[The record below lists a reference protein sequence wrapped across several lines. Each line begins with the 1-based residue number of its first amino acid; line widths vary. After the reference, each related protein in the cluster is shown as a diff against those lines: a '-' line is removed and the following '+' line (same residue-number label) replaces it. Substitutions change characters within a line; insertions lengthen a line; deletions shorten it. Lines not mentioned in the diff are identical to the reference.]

1 MGSRNDHSQLSSW
14 GAAAVLL
21 LAYAAPSPG
30 GPPAP
35 VKGDTASASA
45 SAHPAGP
52 ANDYPTYVRVQ
63 YVEQC
68 MGRNGRSEAALY
80 KCSCAIDRIA
90 ARLTYDQFVE
100 ASTYAQYATL
110 GGENAGIFRDHPL
123 AQQRAKLLRTVESAA
138 WRACALPPPA
148 Q

>member
-1 MGSRNDHSQLSSW
+1 MGSRNYHSQVPPW
-14 GAAAVLL
+14 AAAAVLL
-21 LAYAAPSPG
+21 LAFAAPSLG

-35 VKGDTASASA
+35 AEADTASVST
-45 SAHPAGP
+45 SAHPVGP
-52 ANDYPTYVRVQ
+52 VNDYPTYVRVQ

-68 MGRNGRSEAALY
+68 MVRNGGSEAALY
-80 KCSCAIDRIA
+80 KCSCAIDHIA

-110 GGENAGIFRDHPL
+110 GGENGGIFRDHPL

-138 WRACALPPPA
+138 WRACALPPPSR
-148 Q
+148 